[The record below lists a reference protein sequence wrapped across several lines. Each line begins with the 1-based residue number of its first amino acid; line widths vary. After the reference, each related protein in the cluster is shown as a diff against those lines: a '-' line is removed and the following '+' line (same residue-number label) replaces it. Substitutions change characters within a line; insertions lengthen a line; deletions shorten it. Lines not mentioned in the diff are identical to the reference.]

1 MMRRYIVDSV
11 TYWAREYHIDGFRF
25 DLMGLIDVTTMN
37 AIRASLDDL
46 PGGREI
52 IMYGEPWAAASTT
65 TLAGADLA
73 DKQGLRLLD
82 PRIGHFCDRT
92 RDAIKGHVFYSELK
106 GYVNGDA
113 HTNKP
118 LIELA
123 ADAWRAPET
132 NEGNAGQIVQYVSA
146 HDDLTLWDKLSM
158 SMFGADDAVDLQALY
173 EAEPGEQ
180 TERVL
185 EANKLAAGIIYTAAG
200 LPFMLSG
207 EEYGKTKHGNDNS
220 FDSGKEVNQIDWVRA
235 ARMGDLLDFYRTLV
249 ALRRANPDWFSA
261 EHIAV
266 EAPGDT
272 VAYRVHDTAVLINPG
287 HNDAALE
294 ARAIEQAYADDA
306 HDDLP
311 AAPAGAQSA
320 QPLAWACVLD
330 STSADPAR
338 PTLAAVRPDG
348 VFPMP
353 ARALTIWKRTPNTGA

>member
-1 MMRRYIVDSV
+1 MSTV
-11 TYWAREYHIDGFRF
+11 TLSQR
-25 DLMGLIDVTTMN
+25 
-37 AIRASLDDL
+37 
-46 PGGREI
+46 
-52 IMYGEPWAAASTT
+52 
-65 TLAGADLA
+65 
-73 DKQGLRLLD
+73 
-82 PRIGHFCDRT
+82 
-92 RDAIKGHVFYSELK
+92 ELK
-106 GYVNGDA
+106 RRRKLGAEYVAPSPYTLKAALEKGDIF
-113 HTNKP
+113 TK
-118 LIELA
+118 LSILVFGL
-123 ADAWRAPET
+123 
-132 NEGNAGQIVQYVSA
+132 GNIVHKQYVKGLLFLASEVGFILFMIFSGA

-158 SMFGADDAVDLQALY
+158 SMFGADNAVNLQALY

-235 ARMGDLLDFYRTLV
+235 ARMGDLLDFYRTLI

-287 HNDAALE
+287 HDDAALD
-294 ARAIEQAYADDA
+294 ARALEQAYADDA

-311 AAPAGAQSA
+311 AAPAGTQSA
-320 QPLAWACVLD
+320 QPPAWTCVLD

-353 ARALTIWKRTPNTGA
+353 ARALTIWKCTPNTGA